1 MNRLGYDVFSF
12 GNIYRYGLYSED
24 VIYSGCY
31 VEFQY
36 IQDAF
41 YVFMNA
47 IYNLDNISTAK
58 ILYFRI

>member
-31 VEFQY
+31 VEF
-36 IQDAF
+36 
-41 YVFMNA
+41 
-47 IYNLDNISTAK
+47 
-58 ILYFRI
+58 